1 MFINWLLAKFHYS
14 TCDSGRW
21 ECTDDI
27 CSKTCAVLGFQHF
40 ETFDGMR
47 YEFHGPPCNY
57 VLVEV
62 GQVEFYGPLYS
73 ATYNWKYAKRISC
86 TLLLVDVGEINL

>member
-1 MFINWLLAKFHYS
+1 M
-14 TCDSGRW
+14 
-21 ECTDDI
+21 
-27 CSKTCAVLGFQHF
+27 LGFQHF

-62 GQVEFYGPLYS
+62 GQIEFYGPPCNYALVAVAQIELYRPLYS
-73 ATYNWKYAKRISC
+73 TTYNSKYA
-86 TLLLVDVGEINL
+86 NLPNEFHAHYC